1 MSGAVQLPPPLAYI
15 MGTPAA
21 PLEAVRNT
29 IQRAIDALDDIDG
42 DPDLEPNG
50 DELDGSLGEDDFC
63 LHNALPGPGC
73 PISDP
78 DSAVDDRPCD
88 GDDDRE
94 PDEPVIPIYGID
106 QTAWPLNINH
116 PRRDP
121 VPDYP
126 CGPVFPAGR

>member
-1 MSGAVQLPPPLAYI
+1 MRGAVQLPPPLAYI

-63 LHNALPGPGC
+63 LHNALPGSGC

-78 DSAVDDRPCD
+78 GGDEHD
-88 GDDDRE
+88 GRE
-94 PDEPVIPIYGID
+94 EEERLTPIYGVS
-106 QTAWPLNINH
+106 QTGLPLNLNSW
-116 PRRDP
+116 RGEQ
-121 VPDYP
+121 VPDFP